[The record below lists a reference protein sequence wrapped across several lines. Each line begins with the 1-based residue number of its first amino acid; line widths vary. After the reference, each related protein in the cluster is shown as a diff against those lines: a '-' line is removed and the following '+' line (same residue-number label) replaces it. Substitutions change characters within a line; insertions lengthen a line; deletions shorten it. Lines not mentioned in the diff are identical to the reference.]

1 MFFTI
6 LLLLIGLVLLIKGAE
21 WLVNG
26 SSSLARKYNISELV
40 IGLTIVAFGTSSP
53 ELVVNTIAAFEN
65 HPDLT
70 FGNVIGSN
78 IVNLLLILGI
88 AGIITPMI
96 VQRNTVWKEIPLSF
110 VAIIVLLFLVN
121 DHLVFN
127 NSQNILS
134 RFDGIILLICFSF
147 FIFYIFLQMKKEK
160 NLKSMEST
168 ISKTYLI
175 WFFIIIGLASL
186 IVGGKLIVNSAVKI
200 ATVFNISEKI
210 ISLTIIAIGT
220 SLPELA
226 TSVVAAL
233 KNNKDLAIGNIIGSN
248 IFNIFLILGISSLVR
263 PLSYRS
269 DFNFDLNM
277 LAGFTLL
284 LFIAMFT
291 GVKKKLDRWEA
302 LLLLLSYIAYTI
314 YLLK

>member
-1 MFFTI
+1 
-6 LLLLIGLVLLIKGAE
+6 
-21 WLVNG
+21 
-26 SSSLARKYNISELV
+26 
-40 IGLTIVAFGTSSP
+40 
-53 ELVVNTIAAFEN
+53 
-65 HPDLT
+65 
-70 FGNVIGSN
+70 
-78 IVNLLLILGI
+78 
-88 AGIITPMI
+88 
-96 VQRNTVWKEIPLSF
+96 
-110 VAIIVLLFLVN
+110 
-121 DHLVFN
+121 
-127 NSQNILS
+127 
-134 RFDGIILLICFSF
+134 
-147 FIFYIFLQMKKEK
+147 MKKEK
-160 NLKSMEST
+160 NLKTIEST
-168 ISKTYLI
+168 IHKTYLI

-200 ATVFNISEKI
+200 ATIFNISEKI

-269 DFNFDLNM
+269 DFNFDLIM

-302 LLLLLSYIAYTI
+302 LILLLSYIAYTI